1 MTFAVR
7 DNIVDFDRKIKIS
20 IVDFARM
27 YDELRAS
34 QSCIINKGNHF

>member
-20 IVDFARM
+20 IVDFGRM
-27 YDELRAS
+27 YDEL
-34 QSCIINKGNHF
+34 